1 MAQKGLMKILSRKDG
16 KGTISDDKE
25 NEKVKVTKVLEFVP
39 ARKPEQ
45 AKIGEVIRFMH
56 NPGNGLSAYWLQ
68 GTIEKR
74 VDKYNVA
81 KESGFTKNCFKVK
94 NLAVINHWGDQGPL
108 PETLTVNLSKNTAW
122 SLGTEVELRTTEEDE
137 AITFEQSDVCGT
149 IDDDDETAGNKLVKD
164 DENGASCRTKI
175 TPNPNESVQ
184 TR

>member
-45 AKIGEVIRFMH
+45 AKLGEVIRFMH

-74 VDKYNVA
+74 VDKYSVA
-81 KESGFTKNCFKVK
+81 KESGFTKSRFKVN
-94 NLAVINHWGDQGPL
+94 NLAVINPCL
-108 PETLTVNLSKNTAW
+108 
-122 SLGTEVELRTTEEDE
+122 
-137 AITFEQSDVCGT
+137 
-149 IDDDDETAGNKLVKD
+149 KL
-164 DENGASCRTKI
+164 
-175 TPNPNESVQ
+175 
-184 TR
+184 